1 MHPDDVLPTFV
12 MPLWIGSI
20 VALILG
26 GWVILQ
32 ASPRSRRA
40 LALLPFA
47 IPMVLMATI
56 ALVVSGI
63 GSILLL
69 VRSAVEAG
77 GYAGAEHG
85 EAGLSPGAGAAIG
98 VALVMALVILI
109 GSAVLASKPEA
120 GAPQGHPH

>member
-1 MHPDDVLPTFV
+1 MHPNDVLPTFV

-32 ASPRSRRA
+32 ASPKSRRA
-40 LALLPFA
+40 MALLPFA
-47 IPMVLMATI
+47 IPLVLMSII

-69 VRSAVEAG
+69 VRSAVEG
-77 GYAGAEHG
+77 GGHAVAEHG
-85 EAGLSPGAGAAIG
+85 ETGLSPGAGAAIG

-109 GSAVLASKPEA
+109 GSAVLASKPEEEQ
-120 GAPQGHPH
+120 PSH